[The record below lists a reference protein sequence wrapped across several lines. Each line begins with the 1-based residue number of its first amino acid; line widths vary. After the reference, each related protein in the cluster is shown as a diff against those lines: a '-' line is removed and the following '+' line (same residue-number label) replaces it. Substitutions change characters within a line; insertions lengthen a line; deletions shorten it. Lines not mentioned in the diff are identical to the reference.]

1 MFTRVWAILATLLL
15 TMGTAFGADDGRA
28 APSKDEVIAQ
38 VTKAVEFYKTNGRQ
52 RALALFNTRNGPF
65 AKGMDY
71 VDVHD
76 LTGVCVAHPLS
87 PDIVGTNRLDVAD
100 MHGKKFILEIVTA
113 AKSQT
118 SGWVT
123 YMRENPNT
131 GKVEHKI
138 AYWQVQDGLI
148 FKAGTYE

>member
-1 MFTRVWAILATLLL
+1 MLRTAYVALAALVLAI
-15 TMGTAFGADDGRA
+15 GPAFGASNSSPPTRE
-28 APSKDEVIAQ
+28 EVIAQ
-38 VTKAVEFYKTNGRQ
+38 VVRAVEYYKANGRQ
-52 RALALFNTRNGPF
+52 RALVAFNRKDGPF

-76 LTGVCVAHPLS
+76 INGVCVAHPLS
-87 PDIVGTNRLDVAD
+87 PDIVGANRLDVAD
-100 MHGKKFILEIVTA
+100 MHGKHFILEIVNA

-131 GKVEHKI
+131 GQVEHKI
-138 AYWQVQDGLI
+138 AYWQMHDGLI

>member
-1 MFTRVWAILATLLL
+1 MFTRVWAVLASLLL
-15 TMGTAFGADDGRA
+15 MIGTALGATGGGA
-28 APSKDEVIAQ
+28 PPSKDEVIAQ
-38 VTKAVEFYKTNGRQ
+38 VAKAVEFYRTNGRQ
-52 RALALFNTRNGPF
+52 HALAAFNSRSGPF

-76 LTGVCVAHPLS
+76 LTGICVAHPLS

-100 MHGKKFILEIVTA
+100 MHGKKFILEIVNA

>member
-1 MFTRVWAILATLLL
+1 MFRIAYAALAALVLAV
-15 TMGTAFGADDGRA
+15 GPAFGASNS
-28 APSKDEVIAQ
+28 APTRDEVIAQ
-38 VTKAVEFYKTNGRQ
+38 VAKAVEFYKANGRQ
-52 RALALFNTRNGPF
+52 RALVAFNRKDGPF
-65 AKGMDY
+65 ARGMDY

-76 LTGVCVAHPLS
+76 LNGVCVAHPLS
-87 PDIVGTNRLDVAD
+87 PDIVGANRLDVAD
-100 MHGKKFILEIVTA
+100 MHGKHFILEIVNA

-118 SGWVT
+118 SGWVS

-138 AYWQVQDGLI
+138 AYWQMHDGLI